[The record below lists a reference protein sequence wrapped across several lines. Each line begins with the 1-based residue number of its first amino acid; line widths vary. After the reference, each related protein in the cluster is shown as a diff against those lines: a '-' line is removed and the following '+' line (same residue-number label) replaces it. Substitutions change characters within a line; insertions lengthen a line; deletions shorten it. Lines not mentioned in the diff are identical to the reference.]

1 MSRRLNYY
9 KAKMYFGKLDI
20 DLIEKTLFDG
30 NSDEGGYIIMLAEED
45 MFYSA
50 ALIDLFKLHESK
62 FIGGIFPKIID
73 QGSLRKRGVII
84 NKISGKAQ
92 TFILESRDNTQ
103 KAVQPLVDYVH
114 QHNPASAIMYID
126 GMTPFI
132 SNLLSSV
139 YRYLGT
145 SVRYFGGGAGTSDFV
160 QKPVVFTDKG
170 MLENSIAIM
179 FTAAA
184 SHISIKHGWEKHK
197 GPLLVTEAKHN
208 IIHTIN
214 WEKAFDIYRKALGK
228 EGAFINENNF
238 REYASNY
245 PLAFFREND
254 EYIIRD
260 PFMVK
265 KDGALV
271 CVGNVDDNALTY
283 IMKGEKEKLKKAAV
297 QSAKESLQQAGS
309 AKNLIVYSCL
319 SLEHFLGSEIH
330 SEMEAIKTLYHQFPH
345 SQDFSGAL
353 TLGAFGSMKT
363 GYLEFFTKSVLTGAI
378 HE

>member
-1 MSRRLNYY
+1 
-9 KAKMYFGKLDI
+9 MYFSKLDI
-20 DLIEKTLFDG
+20 DLIDKTLFEETSMD
-30 NSDEGGYIIMLAEED
+30 GGYIIMLAEED

-50 ALIDLFKLHESK
+50 ALIELFKLHNRK

-73 QGSLRKRGVII
+73 QGNLKERGVII
-84 NKISGKAQ
+84 NKIAGKAQ
-92 TFILESRDNTQ
+92 TFVLEAKNKTQ
-103 KAVQPLVDYVH
+103 NGMQPLVDYIH
-114 QHNPASAIMYID
+114 QNNPVSAIMYMD
-126 GMTPFI
+126 GMTPYI
-132 SNLLSSV
+132 SNLLSTV

-145 SVRYFGGGAGTSDFV
+145 SVRYLGGGAGTSDFV
-160 QKPVVFTDKG
+160 QKPVVFSEQG

-179 FTAAA
+179 FTGAEA
-184 SHISIKHGWEKHK
+184 HISIKHGWEKYK
-197 GPLLVTEAKHN
+197 GPFLVTDAKHN
-208 IIHTIN
+208 FINIIN
-214 WEKAFDIYRKALGK
+214 WEYVFNFFFNVLSK
-228 EGAFINENNF
+228 EGVYINANNF
-238 REYASNY
+238 REFGSNH

-260 PFMVK
+260 PFMVR
-265 KDGALV
+265 KDGELV

-283 IMKGEKEKLKKAAV
+283 VMKGEREKLTKAAV

-309 AKNLIVYSCL
+309 ATNLIVYSCL
-319 SLEHFLGSEIH
+319 SREHFLGSEIH
-330 SEMEAIKTLYHQFPH
+330 SEMKEIKSLYHQFPH